1 MSRKFILDIQEN
13 GRYSRS
19 DGRIQYDIVIS
30 DYLYGVYQPGT
41 SGCNAGICMAQNAW
55 GTGSAG
61 CLRRNYFYDSVSYTH
76 LMNSHKIY
84 TVFRVHPYNINP
96 FSGSNFF

>member
-1 MSRKFILDIQEN
+1 MSRKFILDIPEN

-61 CLRRNYFYDSVSYTH
+61 CLRRNYFYDYFHWNRYFQSAE
-76 LMNSHKIY
+76 
-84 TVFRVHPYNINP
+84 
-96 FSGSNFF
+96 